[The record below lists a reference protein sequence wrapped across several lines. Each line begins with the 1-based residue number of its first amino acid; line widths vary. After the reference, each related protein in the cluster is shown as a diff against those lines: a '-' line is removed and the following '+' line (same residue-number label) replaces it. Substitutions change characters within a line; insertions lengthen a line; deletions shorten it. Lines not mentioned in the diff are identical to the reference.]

1 MVTAGARVG
10 KNSVVGAKS
19 IVRGDVPDHH
29 IAVGSPAKSVKIKP
43 GWEDVA
49 EPLEAGGENRK
60 AERRIDYDLPDD
72 LDVFDEF
79 ERDLT
84 PPSKSA
90 QNSP

>member
-1 MVTAGARVG
+1 VG
-10 KNSVVGAKS
+10 KNAIVGAKA

-49 EPLEAGGENRK
+49 EPLDAGGENRK
-60 AERRIDYDLPDD
+60 AERLIDYDLPDD

-79 ERDLT
+79 ERDLG
-84 PPSKSA
+84 PSS
-90 QNSP
+90 SST